1 MNSVTF
7 LEDNNFSHNSELEI
21 RRRTER
27 QMHFEN
33 ERLNLQNQINYW
45 SSNIQENREHLVELV
60 ERKKEKTSDYHIVK
74 SRLRKSEDRVKEP
87 KNRLNNTTI
96 EIS

>member
-45 SSNIQENREHLVELV
+45 SSNIQEKIGRAHV
-60 ERKKEKTSDYHIVK
+60 
-74 SRLRKSEDRVKEP
+74 
-87 KNRLNNTTI
+87 
-96 EIS
+96 